1 MALKDINMDSLV
13 SKMADRRADR
23 NNNQNVMAAIKRMH
37 SFVENVDIDKQRH
50 TQDSFGILF
59 GANKELEFEQ
69 IKIGHMN
76 AEWTRLRHSHR
87 KQPVILYCHG
97 GGYATG
103 STKYARTVTSK
114 FVEATSMSALAFDY
128 RLAPEHPY
136 PAAIDDAVKVWDYLM
151 YYGYGAEDIIVV
163 GDSAGGNLALE
174 LLMRIKAK
182 KRMMPKA
189 LVLLSPW
196 TDLTCAGETQESR
209 ASIDPVL
216 DHDYLQLAI
225 EYYTAGKMEL
235 DDPLVSPLYADF
247 TGFPPTYIQVG
258 DNEILLD
265 DSRMLYKKLLE
276 YNVLT
281 RISIYEGMWHV
292 FQMAPFKKSFDA
304 VKEAAEFI
312 YEICK

>member
-1 MALKDINMDSLV
+1 MAFRNN
-13 SKMADRRADR
+13 
-23 NNNQNVMAAIKRMH
+23 NNNQNVMAAVKRMH
-37 SFVENVDIDKQRH
+37 SFVENVDIDRQRH
-50 TQDSFGILF
+50 IQDSFGVLF

-69 IKIGHMN
+69 VKIDHMN

-114 FVEATSMSALAFDY
+114 FVEATAMPALAFDY

-151 YYGYGAEDIIVV
+151 YKGYGAEDIIVV

-174 LLMRIKAK
+174 LLIRIKAE

-196 TDLTCAGETQESR
+196 TDLACTGETQESR
-209 ASIDPVL
+209 ASVDPVL
-216 DHDYLQLAI
+216 DHYYLKYAI
-225 EYYTAGKMEL
+225 EYYTAGKIEL
-235 DDPLVSPLYADF
+235 NNPLVSPLY
-247 TGFPPTYIQVG
+247 
-258 DNEILLD
+258 EILLD
-265 DSRMLYKKLLE
+265 DSRMLYQKLLE

-281 RISIYEGMWHV
+281 RISVYEGMWHV